1 MRGAVYYTARGGYDS
16 SPLYKREGNW
26 AELAF
31 SMTSGIVTGDGPV
44 SYWPIGN
51 WAELA
56 FAMTSGMV
64 TGDLPVSYWPIGNW
78 AKS

>member
-1 MRGAVYYTARGGYDS
+1 MVLFIILHRVVKKFKSMIKIPSYDF

-31 SMTSGIVTGDGPV
+31 AMTSGIVTGDAPV

-51 WAELA
+51 
-56 FAMTSGMV
+56 
-64 TGDLPVSYWPIGNW
+64 
-78 AKS
+78 